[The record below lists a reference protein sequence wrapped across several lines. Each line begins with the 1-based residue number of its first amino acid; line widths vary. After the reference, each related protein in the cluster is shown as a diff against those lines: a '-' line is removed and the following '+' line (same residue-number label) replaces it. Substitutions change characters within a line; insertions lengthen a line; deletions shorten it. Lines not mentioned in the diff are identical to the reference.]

1 MPEEEKKKGGA
12 GSNRST
18 EKALAIIEL
27 LAQSRDPMRLRDI
40 SAALD
45 LNASTTL
52 RFLTS
57 LQNCGYVA
65 QERDTARYYLT
76 YKISRIANQHNSK
89 TELQTIT
96 HPFLADLSQKFH
108 EGLCVS
114 VEHDMTMVYIDVA
127 TGPDQTLMSM
137 QHIGN
142 VSPMHCT
149 GNGKLRLLTYSEEQ
163 IDKLIR
169 EKGLPRFTE
178 HTITT
183 KEGSMAEL
191 RRVGREGFAYD
202 NEECEIGSRCVACP
216 IRDYTGS
223 IIAGISVTGPVSRM
237 TPERIET
244 EIKPQ
249 LADTARRISEALG
262 YKSGNEN

>member
-1 MPEEEKKKGGA
+1 MPEEQKQRGS

-18 EKALAIIEL
+18 EKALAILEL
-27 LAQSRDPMRLRDI
+27 LAQSRGSMRLRDI
-40 SAALD
+40 STALE

-52 RFLTS
+52 RFLAS

-76 YKISRIANQHNSK
+76 YKISRIANLHNSK

-96 HPFLADLSQKFH
+96 HPYLVELSQRFH
-108 EGLCVS
+108 EALCIS

-127 TGPDQTLMSM
+127 TGPDQMLMSM

-149 GNGKLRLLTYSEEQ
+149 GNGKLLLLTYSEEQ

-169 EKGLPRFTE
+169 EKGLNRFTE

-183 KEGSMAEL
+183 KEALLAEL
-191 RRVGREGFAYD
+191 RQVRQEGFAYD

-216 IRDYTGS
+216 IYNYTGS

-237 TPERIET
+237 TPERIT
-244 EIKPQ
+244 AEIKPQ
-249 LADTARRISEALG
+249 LGETARQISEALG
-262 YKSGNEN
+262 YK

>member
-1 MPEEEKKKGGA
+1 MPDEEKKKGGA

-40 SAALD
+40 STALE

-52 RFLTS
+52 RFLAA
-57 LQNCGYVA
+57 LQSCGYVA
-65 QERDTARYYLT
+65 QEKDTARYYLT

-96 HPFLADLSQKFH
+96 HPYLVDLSQRFH
-108 EGLCVS
+108 EGVCVS
-114 VEHDMTMVYIDVA
+114 VEPDTTMVYIDVA

-149 GNGKLRLLTYSEEQ
+149 GNGKLLLLNYTPEQ
-163 IDKLIR
+163 LDRLIR
-169 EKGLPRFTE
+169 VKGLPRLTE

-183 KEGSMAEL
+183 RQALLEEL
-191 RRVGREGFAYD
+191 ERVRAEGFAYD
-202 NEECEIGSRCVACP
+202 NEECETGVRCVACP
-216 IRDYTGS
+216 IRDYTGT
-223 IIAGISVTGPVSRM
+223 IVAGISVTGPVTRM
-237 TPERIET
+237 TDET
-244 EIKPQ
+244 I
-249 LADTARRISEALG
+249 RRIQGRLAEAAGRISQALG
-262 YKSGNEN
+262 YQKEDFNN

>member
-1 MPEEEKKKGGA
+1 MPDEERRTEGS

-18 EKALAIIEL
+18 EKAMAIIEL

-40 SAALD
+40 SAALG
-45 LNASTTL
+45 LNVSTAL

-89 TELQTIT
+89 LELQTVT
-96 HPFLADLSQKFH
+96 HPYLVELSQRFH
-108 EGLCVS
+108 EALCVS
-114 VEHDMTMVYIDVA
+114 VERDMTMVYVDVA
-127 TGPDQTLMSM
+127 TGPDQMLMSM

-142 VSPMHCT
+142 LSPMHCT

-163 IDKLIR
+163 IDRLIR
-169 EKGLPRFTE
+169 EKGLPRFTQ

-183 KEGSMAEL
+183 KEGLLAEL
-191 RRVGREGFAYD
+191 ARVRREGVAYD

-216 IRDYTGS
+216 IRDYTGG
-223 IIAGISVTGPVSRM
+223 IIAGISVTGPASRM
-237 TPERIET
+237 TPERIQS
-244 EIKPQ
+244 EIRPQ
-249 LADTARRISEALG
+249 LDETARRISRALG
-262 YKSGNEN
+262 APQ